1 MLLPLQQRQELCRQV
16 TAACVT
22 RPCHQAIYL
31 LAFAVDLT
39 PALVCS
45 FISVFEASL
54 QPSVKLCH
62 VNQVNAG
69 SSDGIL
75 YTLP

>member
-1 MLLPLQQRQELCRQV
+1 MTV
-16 TAACVT
+16 AHAT
-22 RPCHQAIYL
+22 RPCHQTIYL

-39 PALVCS
+39 PALVCN

-69 SSDGIL
+69 SSDGIS